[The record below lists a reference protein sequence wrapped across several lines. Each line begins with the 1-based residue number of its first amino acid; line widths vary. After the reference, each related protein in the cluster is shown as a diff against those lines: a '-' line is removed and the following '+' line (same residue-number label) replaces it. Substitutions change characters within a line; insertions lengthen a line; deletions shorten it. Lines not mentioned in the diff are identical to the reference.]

1 MRFIQ
6 HRTRMNYWSLSKFSK
21 RIRKAFGLTNP
32 KWFTM
37 DDGPDSFHAHE
48 QRCKNTSP
56 IVHWITDTGFN
67 KLQNAWM
74 FIPDVIYTIKVAPIW
89 KFFRTVYKLRKSL
102 WYYRSWDYGGLLY
115 LMEEATKDMYNTHKN
130 HGNLVRSED
139 TAKELLIVS
148 TLLKRIREDKYTDEV
163 QGYEPQE
170 GKMFGGEFYQKP
182 NTLPSVKYKK
192 FYKMREAVKQND
204 LDLVCK
210 IMKTK
215 LFSWWD

>member
-1 MRFIQ
+1 MRLIQ
-6 HRTRMNYWSLSKFSK
+6 HRTRANYWSLSKFSK

-37 DDGPDSFHAHE
+37 DDGPDSFDVHE
-48 QRCKNTSP
+48 QRCKEKAP
-56 IVHWITDTGFN
+56 VVHWLTDRGFN

-74 FIPDVIYTIKVAPIW
+74 FIPDLICTIKVAPIW

-115 LMEEATKDMYNTHKN
+115 LMEEATKDMHECHKN
-130 HGNLVRSED
+130 HGHLIRSEE

-148 TLLKRIREDKYTDEV
+148 TLLKRIREDNYTDEV
-163 QGYEPQE
+163 QGFKHTE
-170 GKMFGGEFYQKP
+170 GKMFGEFYQKP
-182 NTLPSVKYKK
+182 NTLPSIKYKK

-210 IMKTK
+210 MMKTK
-215 LFSWWD
+215 IFTWWD